1 MRMKKQQSEIRHRRL
16 RSMRIRRRVRGI
28 LAGLFLLLLIAA
40 GADLLLWNRLPI
52 SWREQITGALPGIA
66 SVQQLLLP
74 QGARSKSFREDEHS
88 IPLCI
93 ADPGAIPE
101 YSGEAYP
108 REPYAGEP
116 YSGQADSGKL
126 YEVLHDNAPDF
137 TQYDLTHVQGEN
149 YALLDALGRCGPAMA
164 LLDRSMMPEAQRG
177 EIGDVRPSGWHTAK
191 YPELIEDNFLYNRC
205 HLIAYAMTG
214 QNANP
219 QNLITGTRAMNVDG
233 MLPFEVQVLEYLD
246 AHDGHVLYRVT
257 PFFKGDE
264 LVARGVEME
273 AWSVEDEGSGVCFHV
288 FVYNVQP
295 GIEIDYRTGD
305 SWQRG

>member
-1 MRMKKQQSEIRHRRL
+1 MSLKKMQAGKNRGRL
-16 RSMRIRRRVRGI
+16 RRGRFWRRGRRI
-28 LAGLFLLLLIAA
+28 LTGLFLLLFVVA

-74 QGARSKSFREDEHS
+74 QGARSKSFREDEPS

-93 ADPGAIPE
+93 ADPGAIPQ
-101 YSGEAYP
+101 YSG
-108 REPYAGEP
+108 EPYAGEA
-116 YSGQADSGKL
+116 YSGKL
-126 YEVLHDNAPDF
+126 YEVLHGNAPDF
-137 TQYDLTHVQGEN
+137 TQYDLAHAQGES
-149 YALLDALGRCGPAMA
+149 YTPLDALGRCGPATA
-164 LLDRSMMPEAQRG
+164 LLHRSMMPQAQRG

-305 SWQRG
+305 SWQSR